1 MQLKE
6 KLQLIR
12 AVINKNLEL
21 NSCFE
26 GIKSKVTK
34 KFILFFN
41 GNTLLEKLEIENFLN
56 AEETDLMYENIA
68 QSMLSLKY
76 QNLLEFD
83 TPVTEDISNE
93 RDFSLAHGVER
104 FENCEGLLETL
115 EDFAVSRLNGK
126 LYYPEETDL
135 NSFWCNG
142 GYQKLCEGF
151 DVIDPE
157 NLYTITHRKGKDW
170 FITKSIKHIGDL
182 QYVYDAY
189 INEEEICLKTCWADI
204 NQFVNEDKKTLKKLE
219 RAFLKTKQMLE
230 CDGLAS
236 TAMNSENNSWHNF
249 LLYINSY
256 QMNYCNYEFL
266 DLFYPSRN
274 SIAELEEK
282 IVEIRNSMLIE
293 AINTG
298 KFVLRN
304 LDCYFEYSK
313 KANDKLSFAKNFA
326 AEHGC
331 QIVASKYNESRSN
344 YEIALRFQG
353 EDYHLNLGLFLS
365 PNKNDNLGS
374 ALEDAYSFLLYR
386 FEKREIEEEQRAEF
400 YNLASKVEVT
410 KEDSLNA
417 GNCEIGTTSFIKT
430 HKLKELKSIN
440 GKKLL
445 MLEDSSFTR
454 RAVNQALLRNNLI

>member
-1 MQLKE
+1 MRLKE
-6 KLQLIR
+6 KLQLIK
-12 AVINKNLEL
+12 AVVNKNLQL
-21 NSCFE
+21 NNCFE
-26 GIKSKVTK
+26 GIRSKVTK

-41 GNTLLEKLEIENFLN
+41 GNILLKKINLDNLTTSD
-56 AEETDLMYENIA
+56 ETDLLYEDIA

-83 TPVTEDISNE
+83 TPVTEDISSQ
-93 RDFSLAHGVER
+93 RDFSLAHGIER
-104 FENCEGLLETL
+104 YQNYNSLLETL
-115 EDFAVSRLNGK
+115 EDNFISNLEGR

-142 GYQKLCEGF
+142 GYQKLCKEF

-170 FITKSIKHIGDL
+170 FITKSIKHIADVE
-182 QYVYDAY
+182 YVYDAY
-189 INEEEICLKTCWADI
+189 INEEGICLKTCWADI
-204 NQFVNEDKKTLKKLE
+204 NQFGDEDEKTLKKLE
-219 RAFLKTKQMLE
+219 KAFLKTKNLFE
-230 CDGLAS
+230 CHGLAS
-236 TAMNSENNSWHNF
+236 LAINSENSDFDNF

-266 DLFYPSRN
+266 DVFYPSRN
-274 SIAELEEK
+274 SVTELEDK
-282 IVEIRNSMLIE
+282 IVEIRNLMLIE

-304 LDCYFEYSK
+304 LDCYFEYSQ

-326 AEHGC
+326 AKHGC

-365 PNKNDNLGS
+365 PNENENLGIV
-374 ALEDAYSFLLYR
+374 LEDAYSFLLYR
-386 FEKREIEEEQRAEF
+386 FEKRKIEEEQRAEF

-417 GNCEIGTTSFIKT
+417 GNCEIGTTSFTKV